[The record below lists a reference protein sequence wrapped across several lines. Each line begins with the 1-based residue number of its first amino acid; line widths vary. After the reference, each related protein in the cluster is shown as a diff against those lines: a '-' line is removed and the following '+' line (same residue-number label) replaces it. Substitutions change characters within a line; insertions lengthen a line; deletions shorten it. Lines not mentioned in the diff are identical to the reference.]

1 MPEIGVNT
9 VIAVIFGLFVL
20 YYLLRLL
27 AAPARLLLR
36 VLLTG
41 AAGAVVLLVFNLAA
55 GFFGLALGINAAT
68 SLIVGFMGLPGLV
81 MLIVVQKI
89 LG

>member
-1 MPEIGVNT
+1 MPEIGLNT
-9 VIAVIFGLFVL
+9 VIAAIFGLLVL
-20 YYLLRLL
+20 YYLFRLL

-41 AAGAVVLLVFNLAA
+41 AVGAVVLFIFNLVA
-55 GFFGLALGINAAT
+55 GFFGFALGINAVTA
-68 SLIVGFMGLPGLV
+68 LIVGFMGLPGLI
-81 MLIVVQKI
+81 MLIVVQKM

>member
-41 AAGAVVLLVFNLAA
+41 AAGAVVLFVFNLAA

>member
-1 MPEIGVNT
+1 MPDIGLNT
-9 VIAVIFGLFVL
+9 VIAVIFGFLVL

-27 AAPARLLLR
+27 ATPARLLLR

-41 AAGAVVLLVFNLAA
+41 VVGAAVLFVFNFVA
-55 GFFGLALGINAAT
+55 GFFGLALGINAVT

-81 MLIVVQKI
+81 MLIVVQKL